1 VILGT
6 VITMARNVFHRGE
19 VTLDITEGKL
29 FSEGNLEER
38 QRANQENVH
47 A

>member
-1 VILGT
+1 MFSTGSGV
-6 VITMARNVFHRGE
+6 A
-19 VTLDITEGKL
+19 LDITEGKL
-29 FSEGNLEER
+29 FSEGNDKER

>member
-1 VILGT
+1 
-6 VITMARNVFHRGE
+6 MARNVFHRDE

-38 QRANQENVH
+38 QRANQESVH

>member
-1 VILGT
+1 MISTGW
-6 VITMARNVFHRGE
+6 

-29 FSEGNLEER
+29 FSEGNLGER
-38 QRANQENVH
+38 QRANQEIVH

>member
-1 VILGT
+1 
-6 VITMARNVFHRGE
+6 
-19 VTLDITEGKL
+19 VTLDITDGKL
-29 FSEGNLEER
+29 FSEGNLEEQ

>member
-1 VILGT
+1 L
-6 VITMARNVFHRGE
+6 RNGDHDGPECFPQGE